1 MVNKKQPIDF
11 YECQSNKPLLVWIVL
26 IGVNLVLICGFVWQI
41 ILGNTFGNN
50 PMPNVGLILTT
61 AVIFLFSIVVIVA
74 KLKTFIDNDGIAICF
89 FPFILKPS
97 FYSWSDIEDMQIVKN
112 RCAVEYRG
120 WGVRKSYNK
129 KEVTVS
135 GQYGLLITLKNKK
148 KIFIGTQMPD
158 EIETIIKIIKVDD
171 K

>member
-11 YECQSNKPLLVWIVL
+11 YECQSRKPLLVWVVL
-26 IGVNLVLICGFVWQI
+26 IGINLVFISGFVWQI
-41 ILGNTFGNN
+41 LLGNTFGNN
-50 PMPNVGLILTT
+50 PMPNVGLVILTV
-61 AVIFLFSIVVIVA
+61 AIFIFSVIVLIST
-74 KLKTFIDNDGIAICF
+74 LKTFIDNDGIAIRF

-97 FYSWSDIEDMQIVKN
+97 FYSWSDIEDLQIVKN
-112 RCAVEYRG
+112 RNTIEYRG

-135 GQYGLLITLKNKK
+135 GRYRLLLILKNKK

-158 EIETIIKIIKVDD
+158 EIETIIKKIKVDD